1 MRRRPEQLRFLTSN
15 RMATILI
22 VEDEAKMRRLL
33 ELNLGEDGFQTLSAP
48 DVETGLDLLR
58 QNSVDLVLTDLKLPG
73 MGGLE
78 FLQTLKRQ
86 NSNLPVVVM
95 TAYGSVE
102 TAVEAMK
109 AGASDYVLKPFSLAE
124 MRMIVHKE
132 LDVRKLRE
140 ENRSLREA
148 LGQRYEYP
156 NIVARST
163 KMQEVL
169 AMVERVAATQST
181 VLIGGES
188 GVGKDLI
195 AHAIHQ
201 KSRRASGPFVKINST
216 AIPENLL
223 ESELFGYEK
232 GAFTGAATSKPGKF
246 ELADKGTLFL
256 DEIGDVPP
264 ATQVKLLRVLQEREF
279 ERLGGTKTI
288 KVDVRLIAATNR
300 DLRAALEE
308 GTFRQ
313 DLYYRLNVVPID
325 IPPLRDHKE
334 DVPDLVKLFLNR
346 FSSQAGK
353 QFTGVS
359 PEAMDML
366 IAFHWPGNVRELE
379 NIIERAVALS
389 EGPVLQPGDIHLDAV
404 RTKPASGTAP
414 LIPEGQ
420 TLEQW
425 EDEMIREALRRAN
438 GNKSQAARMLGL
450 SRNALRYRLSKIG
463 IADDSEKQE

>member
-1 MRRRPEQLRFLTSN
+1 
-15 RMATILI
+15 MATILI

-48 DVETGLDLLR
+48 DVETGIELLR

-78 FLQTLKRQ
+78 FLQTIKRQ
-86 NSNLPVVVM
+86 NANLPVVVM

-148 LGQRYEYP
+148 LGHRYEYP
-156 NIVARST
+156 NIVARSS

-201 KSRRASGPFVKINST
+201 KSRRANGPFVKINST

-325 IPPLRDHKE
+325 IPPLREHKE
-334 DVPDLVKLFLNR
+334 DIPDLVKLFLNR

-353 QFTGVS
+353 QFTGIA
-359 PEAMDML
+359 PEALDML
-366 IAFHWPGNVRELE
+366 MAFHWPGNVRELE

-389 EGPVLQPGDIHLDAV
+389 EGPVLQPADVHLDAV
-404 RTKPASGTAP
+404 RAKPASGTAP

-463 IADDSEKQE
+463 IADEADKQE